1 MACET
6 RIHELSVSVR
16 PVSAHYLALL
26 FSGLA
31 LASLPRAAW
40 SAESPT
46 NERATAARFEAGKP
60 DLYQAKGAYV
70 RLEVVLEH
78 AQGEGRPLSLF
89 IHGAGEGRFTTGWIQ
104 GLHWQTNLPY
114 GLVAEGL
121 RIEGDRLAGGVR
133 GDHHCQEMQFTLTGQ
148 IKDGRITGTYAG
160 HLMVQNPRARSVS
173 RQERSG
179 NLNGRL
185 RTQAD
190 LDKENVIAA
199 GRDYPCHRGP
209 IGSGAAVDCGRE
221 LVQSFSDAKLV
232 WKSEENMVPGAWGC
246 FKEDSNYGGVAVA
259 DGRIYA
265 YYTCPVKV
273 PADAAATNAAPESTN
288 APPHLAWTKR
298 EDGVSI
304 LSEATPLVDPASM
317 WTPSDPYRGPL
328 RRIKT
333 LDRILCLDAATGRTL
348 WRASWPAVGFCLKA
362 ANHSTPCVADGVVV
376 VQSGMYMIYALD
388 AATGA
393 MRWSN
398 ADTFAASENFKNL
411 RDSPEKVQARPV
423 NQVSPLA
430 ADGVVMVLGLGKGG
444 SALGLGLEVATGKVL
459 WKAPGAS
466 PRQLWVHG
474 GKTYFLSRTAAFEP
488 KTGKV
493 LWTLG
498 DQKSR
503 QDITVACEDYA
514 VTQGGEQLRCYR
526 ITPEKAEQIWVL
538 PWKGSTYMDGPVIH
552 RDHLYAIGH
561 FTDGRDQKKNSD
573 GKPVGCL
580 WCIQL
585 PTGTVV
591 GVQVGSDSPEML
603 AAEGL
608 ILDQHYKSA
617 WRAAPGAF
625 ELLSKP
631 SGGHQQDQRFL
642 CPAAGWA
649 PAAIAD
655 GRYFARL
662 DMYCM
667 GLACWDL
674 RDRGVPATP
683 AAGTR

>member
-1 MACET
+1 
-6 RIHELSVSVR
+6 
-16 PVSAHYLALL
+16 
-26 FSGLA
+26 
-31 LASLPRAAW
+31 
-40 SAESPT
+40 
-46 NERATAARFEAGKP
+46 
-60 DLYQAKGAYV
+60 
-70 RLEVVLEH
+70 
-78 AQGEGRPLSLF
+78 
-89 IHGAGEGRFTTGWIQ
+89 
-104 GLHWQTNLPY
+104 
-114 GLVAEGL
+114 
-121 RIEGDRLAGGVR
+121 
-133 GDHHCQEMQFTLTGQ
+133 
-148 IKDGRITGTYAG
+148 
-160 HLMVQNPRARSVS
+160 
-173 RQERSG
+173 
-179 NLNGRL
+179 
-185 RTQAD
+185 
-190 LDKENVIAA
+190 
-199 GRDYPCHRGP
+199 
-209 IGSGAAVDCGRE
+209 
-221 LVQSFSDAKLV
+221 
-232 WKSEENMVPGAWGC
+232 
-246 FKEDSNYGGVAVA
+246 
-259 DGRIYA
+259 
-265 YYTCPVKV
+265 
-273 PADAAATNAAPESTN
+273 
-288 APPHLAWTKR
+288 
-298 EDGVSI
+298 
-304 LSEATPLVDPASM
+304 
-317 WTPSDPYRGPL
+317 
-328 RRIKT
+328 
-333 LDRILCLDAATGRTL
+333 
-348 WRASWPAVGFCLKA
+348 
-362 ANHSTPCVADGVVV
+362 
-376 VQSGMYMIYALD
+376 
-388 AATGA
+388 
-393 MRWSN
+393 
-398 ADTFAASENFKNL
+398 
-411 RDSPEKVQARPV
+411 
-423 NQVSPLA
+423 
-430 ADGVVMVLGLGKGG
+430 
-444 SALGLGLEVATGKVL
+444 
-459 WKAPGAS
+459 
-466 PRQLWVHG
+466 LWVHG

-561 FTDGRDQKKNSD
+561 FTDGRDQKKSSD